1 MNSNPSVKEG
11 ESVTVIFLDVR
22 NFTLLLDNYGESTI
36 SDLLD
41 TLFSHVREIVT
52 KHGGTIDKIIGD
64 GIMVTFEG
72 DSTAQNALSAA
83 TEIYQMTD
91 QQTDHNENVGSVNI
105 GIGIATGKVTRTDI
119 ANIDSTVIGRCVNV
133 AARLEGLCKEYEAS
147 ILMDETTHN
156 ASSIHNLPDGYTA
169 RKIPDQNLRGIQQT
183 FNIYHICDTSKFSE
197 KYISLFNEGVEEFI
211 QENYD
216 KALNAFTE
224 AYTCDERYTDQA
236 LLNHFTNSCLN
247 LINDD
252 RALFRNPDRYEEHS
266 GIQQKQSI
274 TLLSY
279 VERAMMDRNITP
291 SLVLDVGCGP
301 GKVTERLATRLD
313 NPSVIG
319 IDPSRSAIAKARTEH
334 SPENMDIKYQ
344 HYRVEDY
351 CPKEK
356 RDSFDLIF
364 SNSAM
369 HWVEDQHKGYENLRK
384 LISEDGLL
392 AVHQGH
398 KGTYKEL
405 HQVAVEV
412 LKDFDYHEYFENL
425 NPPLDLIYYNA
436 EEMRDLLTK
445 HGFNPIEFDDN
456 NGSAPESIIDD
467 FAEASLNA
475 YCDRLENESQRDVFR
490 EQFKRR
496 ARNQLEISE
505 ITVHR
510 LYVVA
515 EPVTN

>member
-1 MNSNPSVKEG
+1 MDGEMSGQDG
-11 ESVTVIFLDVR
+11 ESVTVLFLDVR
-22 NFTLLLDNYGESTI
+22 NFTLLLDNYGESAI

-41 TLFSHVREIVT
+41 TLFSHVHEIVT
-52 KHGGTIDKIIGD
+52 EHGGTVDKVIGD
-64 GIMVTFEG
+64 GIMVTFGGET
-72 DSTAQNALSAA
+72 TAEDALVAA
-83 TEIYQMTD
+83 TDIYQMTT
-91 QQTDHNENVGSVNI
+91 QQADHNDNVGSVNV
-105 GIGIATGKVTRTDI
+105 GIGIATGGVTRTDL
-119 ANIDSTVIGRCVNV
+119 ANIDTTVIGRCVNV
-133 AARLEGLCKEYEAS
+133 AARLEGLCKEYDAS
-147 ILMDETTHN
+147 ILVDEATHN

-169 RKIPDQNLRGIQQT
+169 RKIPDQNLRGIQRT
-183 FNIYHICDTSKFSE
+183 FNVYHICDTTKFSE
-197 KYISLFNEGVEEFI
+197 RYISLFNEGVEEFV
-211 QENYD
+211 QQNYD
-216 KALNAFTE
+216 RALNAFTE

-247 LINDD
+247 RINDD

-279 VERAMMDRNITP
+279 VERAMMDHNLSP

-334 SPENMDIKYQ
+334 SPEHLDITYQ

-351 CPKEK
+351 CPDDK

-369 HWVEDQHKGYENLRK
+369 HWVEDQHRAYENLRE
-384 LISEDGLL
+384 LINEDGLL

-412 LKDFDYHEYFENL
+412 LKDFDYDAYFENL
-425 NPPLDLIYYNA
+425 NPPLDLIYYTA
-436 EEMRDLLTK
+436 EEMRDLLTN
-445 HGFNPIEFDDN
+445 HGFDPIEFDDSS
-456 NGSAPESIIDD
+456 GSAPESIIDD

-475 YCDRLENESQRDVFR
+475 YYDRLDNESQREVFR

-496 ARNQLEISE
+496 AQKQLDIAD

-515 EPVTN
+515 EPIAN